1 MARGA
6 GAQEMATSFGRQD
19 RLPLLHLLSSTPS
32 RKSAWAS
39 SPPGSLLQPPPSQGD
54 PLVPVSVLEVGSL
67 HTLYWARAQVLH
79 RFPAEVPEDPLGE
92 LPSEGLFDLDR
103 ESLHS

>member
-1 MARGA
+1 M
-6 GAQEMATSFGRQD
+6 
-19 RLPLLHLLSSTPS
+19 
-32 RKSAWAS
+32 
-39 SPPGSLLQPPPSQGD
+39 
-54 PLVPVSVLEVGSL
+54 SVLEVGSL
-67 HTLYWARAQVLH
+67 HTLYWARAQGLH